1 MATIPTK
8 QRILDTALE
17 LYNTGNTQSATT
29 NHIAKALG
37 ISPGNLHYHYKNRE
51 EIIRTLYAQMLEES
65 TLLVQDLPKE
75 IVEFFEHQKVM
86 SRVLWKYRFFYR
98 ELLFLLSKD
107 PLLKER
113 YIRDNI
119 SHRERIY
126 TTFTNLEAS
135 GDLDIPYDNVLEQ
148 LTDTIMLVLEF
159 WNPMVETLGREID
172 EDSFEEATTHIRGA
186 MRPYL
191 TKQALDAL
199 KVLEYS

>member
-1 MATIPTK
+1 MAKISTK

-17 LYNTGNTQSATT
+17 LFNTGNTQAATT

-51 EIIRTLYAQMLEES
+51 EIVRTLYAQMLEES
-65 TLLVQDLPKE
+65 TLLVQDLPKD

-107 PLLKER
+107 PLLKEH
-113 YIRDNI
+113 YIQDNI

-126 TTFTNLEAS
+126 KTFTNLESS
-135 GDLDIPYDNVLEQ
+135 GDLEIPYDNVLEQ
-148 LTDTIMLVLEF
+148 LTDTVMLVLEF

-199 KVLEYS
+199 KVFKDS

>member
-1 MATIPTK
+1 MSTK
-8 QRILDTALE
+8 QKILDTALE
-17 LYNTGNTQSATT
+17 LFNTGNTQAATT

-51 EIIRTLYAQMLEES
+51 EIIRKLYAQMLEES
-65 TLLVQDLPKE
+65 TLLVQDLPKD
-75 IVEFFEHQKVM
+75 IVELFEHQKVM

-113 YIRDNI
+113 YIKDNI
-119 SHRERIY
+119 AHRERIY
-126 TTFTNLEAS
+126 TTFSNLVAS
-135 GDLDIPYDNVLEQ
+135 GDLDIPYDNVLDQ

-159 WNPMVETLGREID
+159 WNPMIETLGREID

-199 KVLEYS
+199 KVYEDS

>member
-1 MATIPTK
+1 MATLSTK

-17 LYNTGNTQSATT
+17 LFNTANTQAATT

-51 EIIRTLYAQMLEES
+51 EIIRRLYAQMLEES

-126 TTFTNLEAS
+126 TTFTNLERS
-135 GDLDIPYDNVLEQ
+135 GDLEIPYDNVLEQ
-148 LTDTIMLVLEF
+148 LTDTVMLVLEF

-199 KVLEYS
+199 KVFKDS